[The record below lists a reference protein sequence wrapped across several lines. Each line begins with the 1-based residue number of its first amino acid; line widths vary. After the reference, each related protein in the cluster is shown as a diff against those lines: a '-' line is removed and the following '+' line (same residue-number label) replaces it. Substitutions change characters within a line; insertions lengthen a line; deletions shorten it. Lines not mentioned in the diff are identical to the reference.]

1 MGWWSVDIMGGDSP
15 LDIKAM
21 IFEALEV
28 VQYDDK
34 YEDEHKIPNHKF
46 DYDKVVDFLDD
57 DDEYWLKSEGNIFHQ
72 VLGVM
77 MLEAGAV
84 IDDNLKA
91 KMIEAAEKDEWASED
106 DERKQRM
113 NSFIKTLNEY
123 DNETPMIIKSA
134 GLFDKLCVG
143 LTKQEEVSVDTLRG
157 LLLAHV
163 EEYRHEDVNKI
174 LDKIIEIS

>member
-1 MGWWSVDIMGGDSP
+1 
-15 LDIKAM
+15 
-21 IFEALEV
+21 
-28 VQYDDK
+28 
-34 YEDEHKIPNHKF
+34 
-46 DYDKVVDFLDD
+46 
-57 DDEYWLKSEGNIFHQ
+57 
-72 VLGVM
+72 M

-84 IDDNLKA
+84 IDDSLKV

-143 LTKQEEVSVDTLRG
+143 LITKQEEVSVDTLRG